1 MILRFSVP
9 AIQSLISIRDY
20 IAKDSPASAARVAAV
35 IVEAALRLKQFPQ
48 SGRPSR
54 LEDTRELVVPG
65 LPYILPYRVVDDTIL
80 ILSVLHTSR
89 KWPGKL

>member
-1 MILRFSVP
+1 MILRFSEP

-48 SGRPSR
+48 SGRLGR

-80 ILSVLHTSR
+80 ILSALHTSR

>member
-1 MILRFSVP
+1 MKIRWTKRAIRSLFSIH
-9 AIQSLISIRDY
+9 AYISSDSL
-20 IAKDSPASAARVAAV
+20 AAATRVAAAILDATV
-35 IVEAALRLKQFPQ
+35 RLGQFPQ
-48 SGRPSR
+48 SGRPGR

-65 LPYILPYRVVDDTIL
+65 LPYILPYRVIDDTIL